1 MSPTDRIPLS
11 SAQQNIYRGVL
22 QDPDPALYLIG
33 KSYRFHPMELPSFLS
48 ALEATVLT
56 YPAHLCVLQSEVG
69 SPYPDLVARLRF
81 QDIFHIH
88 PPAGPEERTLSDLWQ
103 DGILDTPLVLYTV
116 HTDGAGHVV
125 GMQAHTHHILLD
137 GAAIAIIEADLAR
150 NLTEAAQAA
159 GSATASATAVAA
171 LDQAHRYERAKVAE
185 AGERLAGAVRREL
198 TEHDQR
204 GGPGDALPGTAG
216 RGVLRESVQVG
227 DSVYREI
234 IALAEAKQVP
244 LNILVAAAAVAVHAS
259 LRQSTESLLVHP
271 VDNRFG
277 TPELNVATCL
287 VNSVAQPV
295 RFAPFASVKDVV
307 TAIDRGYVKAARR
320 RWFREEL
327 YRRMY
332 LAINGNSHAEA
343 LTVNFMRGRCAPEL
357 GPHLSEP
364 PVVTDIGPVE
374 GMTVACVHD
383 EAQRTIDFA
392 IWNRDDLPDRA
403 AQPVAERIVAAL
415 QAMAAHWDEPIAL
428 TVGEWLGLNAHGSL
442 VTGTSLFTDIDVPAP
457 ESAAVRAWFLDEAVE
472 LSQCR
477 SPGVDRWIAEIVCAG
492 IDPGDVLV
500 FVDDDSQG
508 AIELLIAC
516 HLAGCGYSVCATSG
530 EVALRINAIAEHCA
544 VTAHAVDVATPL
556 RELDVRQLVDDRI
569 DHVAHDSRLADRL
582 AYVMPT
588 SGSTG
593 QPKLVPVTHG
603 ALAIFCAAVRAAY
616 GWGPADTV
624 LQCAPLTSDISVEEV
639 FGALSCGSR
648 VVRSAA
654 MRAGDLRS
662 LIRDVAAEL
671 ATVLDLPTSV
681 WHLLCEDD
689 EALVALGGTALRQVI
704 IGGEAVRSTA
714 VDKWLG
720 SAAGQGISLVSTY
733 GPTETTV
740 VVTQLPIG
748 TDEPAVAAQTRTR
761 LGSPLVPNSVFV
773 AFGEVIVVGETVSS
787 GYLGLE
793 STSFGAVQAH
803 DGASYRAFATGD
815 RVTRDS
821 AGFPVLAGRRDA
833 VVKIAGQR
841 VDTAEVLRR
850 VASDPEIAD
859 VAVELAGNG
868 LGIWFTT
875 MKSRNGIDDPVAAAR
890 VRAIVRGLG
899 VPSFSVASAPDI
911 PRKPNGKVD
920 REKLPVVS
928 GFSVAGSGGSG
939 DRASALAAT
948 WSRLLDRVIGPDTS
962 LLDEGIG
969 SLELIRILPVTRSFL
984 GWQLTILDLITA
996 DSAVN
1001 VVDCRP
1007 DIDAWMDPGTATEIT
1022 HDLAT
1027 LDHSSSVAPVPQRV
1041 SQERGNSIVILG
1053 ASGILGTGFAR
1064 AILDRKQSGLRCP
1077 EVVFVARSPLPEH
1090 DPWSVLQSVDGV
1102 TIIERNAGFAAAD
1115 LGALLADVGAGTVVN
1130 CVGNTNVLVRYG
1142 DLRAANVD
1150 AVSSIADACRQHDA
1164 RLVHLS
1170 TFVVSAEV
1178 TAASVTDPRFAPYPY
1193 AASKSLAELAV
1204 TGTPGLDFTVVRLP
1218 RVLGDAHQL
1227 EQSAD
1232 ILVSILDAC
1241 IALQLCPRVPL
1252 TEEVTT
1258 GVAAAHAILGLVPE
1272 ASPAVAF
1279 GRGMTV
1285 LRGEKV
1291 HYTEFLGSFGFDAI
1305 DIEEW
1310 KCRLDRSEW
1319 AARNPS
1325 KWAVIDAWVGL
1336 GARLQGRTYADYL
1349 AEYPTV
1355 DVDFEGV
1362 AECVSTPQSL
1372 RTVLARGG
1380 AEIVGN

>member
-1 MSPTDRIPLS
+1 MPLS

-33 KSYRFHPMELPSFLS
+33 KSYRFHPVELPTFLS

-56 YPAHLCVLQSEVG
+56 HPAHLCVLLPSEVG
-69 SPYPDLVARLRF
+69 APYPDLVAGLRF
-81 QDIFHIH
+81 QDIVHVH
-88 PPAGPEERTLSDLWQ
+88 APGGPAEGTLSDLWQ
-103 DGILDTPLVLYTV
+103 DGILDAPLVRYTV

-137 GAAIAIIEADLAR
+137 GAATAIIEADLAR
-150 NLTEAAQAA
+150 NLTESAQAA
-159 GSATASATAVAA
+159 SSATATAVATTTAAA
-171 LDQAHRYERAKVAE
+171 LDQAHRYERAKVVE
-185 AGERLAGAVRREL
+185 AGERLAEAVRREL
-198 TEHDQR
+198 TEQDQR
-204 GGPGDALPGTAG
+204 GGPGDALAGTAG

-234 IALAEAKQVP
+234 VALAEAKQVP

-287 VNSVAQPV
+287 VNSVAQLV
-295 RFAPFASVKDVV
+295 RFAPFASVRDVV
-307 TAIDRGYVKAARR
+307 SAIDRGYVKAARR

-357 GPHLSEP
+357 GPYLSEP
-364 PVVTDIGPVE
+364 PAVTDIGPVE

-392 IWNRDDLPDRA
+392 IWNRDDLLDRA
-403 AQPVAERIVAAL
+403 AQPVAERIVATL
-415 QAMAAHWDEPIAL
+415 QAMAALWDEPIAL
-428 TVGEWLGLNAHGSL
+428 AVGEWHGLSADGSL
-442 VTGTSLFTDIDVPAP
+442 VTGTSLFTDIGVPAP
-457 ESAAVRAWFLDEAVE
+457 ERAAVRAWFLDEAVA

-516 HLAGCGYSVCATSG
+516 HLAGCGHSVCATPG

-544 VTAHAVDVATPL
+544 VTAHVVDVAAPL
-556 RELDVRQLVDDRI
+556 RELDVRQLSDDRI
-569 DHVAHDSRLADRL
+569 DHVAHDSRLAHRL

-639 FGALSCGSR
+639 FGAVSCGSR

-654 MRAGDLRS
+654 MRAGDLPS

-671 ATVLDLPTSV
+671 VTVLDLPTSV

-689 EALVALGGTALRQVI
+689 EALVALGGSALRQVI

-748 TDEPAVAAQTRTR
+748 ADEPALAAHTRTR
-761 LGSPLVPNSVFV
+761 LGRPLLPNSVFV
-773 AFGEVIVVGETVSS
+773 AFGEVIVVGDMVST
-787 GYLGLE
+787 GYLGQDGA
-793 STSFGAVQAH
+793 SFGAVQAD
-803 DGASYRAFATGD
+803 DGTSYHAFATGD

-850 VASDPEIAD
+850 VASDPEITD

-875 MKSRNGIDDPVAAAR
+875 MKSRNGIDDPVVAAR
-890 VRAIVRGLG
+890 VRATVRGLG
-899 VPSFSVASAPDI
+899 VPSFSVASAPDV

-920 REKLPVVS
+920 REKLLVS
-928 GFSVAGSGGSG
+928 ALSGAGSGGAG
-939 DRASALAAT
+939 DRAFALAAT
-948 WSRLLDRVIGPDTS
+948 WSRLLDRVIGPDAS

-969 SLELIRILPVTRSFL
+969 SLELIRILPATRSFL

-1007 DIDAWMDPGTATEIT
+1007 DVDAWMDPGTAAEIA

-1027 LDHSSSVAPVPQRV
+1027 LDLSSSVAPVPQRV

-1064 AILDRKQSGLRCP
+1064 AILDRKQSGLRCA

-1090 DPWSVLQSVDGV
+1090 DPWSALQSVDGV
-1102 TIIERNAGFAAAD
+1102 TIIERTARFAAAD

-1130 CVGNTNVLVRYG
+1130 CIGNTNVLVRYG

-1150 AVSSIADACRQHDA
+1150 AVSSIADACRQHGA

-1170 TFVVSAEV
+1170 TFVVNAEV

-1204 TGTPGLDFTVVRLP
+1204 TRTPGLDFTVVRLP
-1218 RVLGDAHQL
+1218 RVLGDTHQL

-1241 IALQLCPRVPL
+1241 IALQLCPHVPL

-1258 GVAAAHAILGLVPE
+1258 GVAAAHAILGLVAE
-1272 ASPAVAF
+1272 ASPAVAL

-1291 HYTEFLGSFGFDAI
+1291 RYTEFLGSFGFDAI

-1310 KCRLDRSEW
+1310 KCRLDRGEW

-1336 GARLQGRTYADYL
+1336 GARLHGRTYADYL
-1349 AEYPTV
+1349 ADYPTV
-1355 DVDFEGV
+1355 DIDFERV
-1362 AECVSTPQSL
+1362 TECVSTPQSL
-1372 RTVLARGG
+1372 RTVLAQGG
-1380 AEIVGN
+1380 AEIVRN